1 MLETTKEKKVLIT
14 ITSSLSLY
22 TLLLVCIC
30 AGISAPMHVQA
41 HLSKELQTLP
51 SITTHALKEHTN
63 KRHDIHLIAPAAA
76 L

>member
-30 AGISAPMHVQA
+30 AGISAPMHVQT
-41 HLSKELQTLP
+41 HLSKALQTLP